1 MNETKYK
8 IKDVKLLIQE
18 YFSDELQYDEHPAG
32 AIRRRDIVAML
43 KEFAAKEDWYDEN

>member
-8 IKDVKLLIQE
+8 IKDVKMLIQE
-18 YFSDELQYDEHPAG
+18 YFSDELQNDEHPAG

-43 KEFAAKEDWYDEN
+43 KEFAGQKDWYDEN